1 MEMAFISSMTAVLVP
16 PFLFK
21 LFNYL
26 FGGDPTRFKKP
37 KVVANFG
44 YDITR

>member
-1 MEMAFISSMTAVLVP
+1 MEVAFISFMTAVLVP

-26 FGGDPTRFKKP
+26 FGGDPTRFKNLRWA
-37 KVVANFG
+37 ANLG
-44 YDITR
+44 YYITR